1 MRSIAIALSS
11 LLLPLLQAAVVET
24 DWCRIEAPDSVK
36 VQENFSVKVFLKQG
50 APAGLKLGGDIHLLK
65 QDGTYLGFGAWGG
78 TPRDAA
84 PGSVTEFQY
93 RMPPMKNGADTAIV
107 HYFLTKNGW
116 AERAKDVPSPRI
128 KVEGANTKRP
138 ASASLKKSW
147 ITTGRA
153 ERADGRPLSSHPLR
167 EGEEFLLPVRYY
179 VDPSDDWGGTELTI
193 LGVGPWIDC
202 PDGVYSKHQRHMMYP
217 LTIAPLRC
225 RIGEEVREKIRI
237 RVPKLFSARPPEAG
251 VLGDSLLLIFQFR
264 GNDGEKWPWQ
274 VRTELGNF
282 QRGESFFDLST
293 PMPGNLFPGSK
304 AVEIVVTP
312 GTLAKKSGETRELV
326 WQIFQIDGSLIAS
339 GRQTISAAAE
349 PLRIFP
355 QIPPEKRGTFRFRAS
370 VAGWET
376 RETTFARIPDVE
388 ALTKGAATP
397 FGGQKF
403 AGNPE
408 AVAAARLLGLRFC
421 RTWVKW
427 SSLQPAPE
435 VWNDAF
441 LRELKESVAQL
452 NANGI
457 RPWLVL
463 YDPPAW
469 AIDNP
474 EGWTAGFF
482 PFPFQEK
489 QLETVVRR
497 LAEAFKGQVTG
508 FEWLNEICPGKLSAN
523 PVEDYLRFCRVA
535 TQTAKAVD
543 PSFEI
548 QAAGGLWPRSYRKS
562 LLAAGLAHHVDLLP
576 IHYGDA
582 NSVQLATEDL
592 KNHGATLPVIDNET
606 GRGLSTWG
614 MPLEFAL
621 KDRSQSDYFFT
632 RFPAELL
639 AGCRKI
645 VLFGGEPDPA
655 GNWTIFWGD
664 MSPRP
669 SAAAL
674 AVLISRLWNARPVG
688 EFTLG
693 RGDSIKLFEGP
704 GKRAVMVVS
713 TVEKK
718 GETIQLPAG
727 KGELILTD
735 QQGNERRLPEAERH
749 TLELTTSPY
758 LVEGGEIDVLKAQLM
773 VRPTAAGSGA
783 SNRNFVQ
790 GHAAELPV
798 TITNLIDRPLNCRI
812 ELTGIPGRSAPIVVS
827 DLAPGET
834 LQKSFPFLPE
844 RSGKFTAILR
854 VNFQTPGFPEVKK
867 RVSISVIQPEAV
879 GNLLKN
885 PGFEQARGGEETLPA
900 FWYPTPGDA
909 GKRFRFQSPDELGH
923 GEWVFRFQGVE
934 KQYVS
939 MFQNLEGPFLPGKY
953 LYSFWIKSDSLQTG
967 SNYSAIAPDGRSI
980 QRHWLQ
986 IFQSPVTQPH
996 WELFSAVVEVPE
1008 KTEKISCVPVCF
1020 GSGWSMIDNAIFTLY
1035 EGTEYVGFAPRSRS
1049 ITIDGELNDFDRS
1062 SPVPLL
1068 GKSQLRAERA
1078 GYEWSP
1084 QRFSGVAY
1092 FNWDEQNLYVGVEVI
1107 DREHT
1112 PGPREAECVKGDSVE
1127 IAIHPQN
1134 RLPGEE
1140 SKALLFQVS
1149 SVAPGGSGRHTIYRP
1164 DRFCGGLKSGSLAK
1178 DSSVYDISVR
1188 RLGNRTTYELAMP
1201 WSDLGG
1207 IRGEFG
1213 TKLGL
1218 SLALNDGDGT
1228 RKLAS
1233 MIWGGGLI
1241 PAWNPAS
1248 FGMLVLVEN
1257 RPQLRKGK

>member
-1 MRSIAIALSS
+1 MRNTAIALSS
-11 LLLPLLQAAVVET
+11 FLLPVLLQAAVLDT
-24 DWCRIEAPDSVK
+24 DWCRIETPDSVK
-36 VQENFSVKVFLKQG
+36 ARENFSVKVLLKQG
-50 APAGLKLGGDIHLLK
+50 APADLKLGGDIHLMK

-78 TPRDAA
+78 PPRNAT
-84 PGSVTEFQY
+84 PGSVTEFHY
-93 RMPPMKNGADTAIV
+93 RMPAMKNGANTVIV

-116 AERAKDVPSPRI
+116 AERVKDVPSPRI
-128 KVEGANTKRP
+128 RVEGANMKRP
-138 ASASLKKSW
+138 VSASLKKSW
-147 ITTGRA
+147 IITGRA
-153 ERADGRPLSSHPLR
+153 ERADGRPLTTCPLQ

-202 PDGVYSKHQRHMMYP
+202 PDNVYSKHQRHLTYP
-217 LTIAPLRC
+217 LAISPLRC
-225 RIGEEVREKIRI
+225 RIGEEVQEKIRI
-237 RVPKLFSARPPEAG
+237 RVPKLFSARPPKAG

-264 GNDGEKWPWQ
+264 GNDGENWPWQ

-282 QRGESFFDLST
+282 QRRESFFDLST

-304 AVEIVVTP
+304 PVEIVVTP
-312 GTLAKKSGETRELV
+312 GSLARKSGEARELL
-326 WQIFQIDGSLIAS
+326 WQVFLIDGSQVAS
-339 GRQTISAAAE
+339 GRQTLSPVSG
-349 PLRIFP
+349 PLHIRP
-355 QIPPEKRGTFRFRAS
+355 EIPSEKRGTFRFRAE
-370 VAGWET
+370 VDGWEV
-376 RETTFARIPDVE
+376 RETTFARIPDLE
-388 ALTKGAATP
+388 AITRGGATP

-408 AVAAARLLGLRFC
+408 AVTAARLLGLRFC

-427 SSLQPAPE
+427 STLQPAPTM
-435 VWNDAF
+435 WNEAY
-441 LRELKESVAQL
+441 LEELKESVRQM
-452 NANGI
+452 NANRI

-482 PFPFQEK
+482 PFPFREQELK
-489 QLETVVRR
+489 AVVRR
-497 LAEAFKGQVTG
+497 LAETFKGQVIG
-508 FEWLNEICPGKLSAN
+508 FEWLNEICPGKLSRN
-523 PVEDYLRFCRVA
+523 PVDDYIRFCRIA
-535 TQTAKAVD
+535 TQTVKAVD

-562 LLAAGLAHHVDLLP
+562 LLAAGLSKHVDILP
-576 IHYGDA
+576 VHYGDG
-582 NSVQLATEDL
+582 NTVQMAAEDL
-592 KNHGATLPVIDNET
+592 KNNGTALPVIDNET
-606 GRGLSTWG
+606 GRGLATWG
-614 MPLEFAL
+614 MPLEIAL

-639 AGCRKI
+639 AGCQRI

-655 GNWTIFWGD
+655 GNWSFFWGD

-674 AVLISRLWNARPVG
+674 AVLVSKLWNAKPVG
-688 EFTLG
+688 EFSLG
-693 RGDSIKLFEGP
+693 RGDSIKLFEAP
-704 GKRAVMVVS
+704 GNRAVMVVS
-713 TVEKK
+713 TVEKE

-727 KGELILTD
+727 RGELLLTD

-749 TLELTTSPY
+749 MLKLSISPY
-758 LVEGGEIDVLKAQLM
+758 IVEGGDLDVLKAQLM
-773 VRPTAAGSGA
+773 VRPSFTGSSA
-783 SNRNFVQ
+783 PNRNFVQ
-790 GHAAELPV
+790 GHTAELPFTV
-798 TITNLIDRPLNCRI
+798 VNLAKRPLNCRI
-812 ELTGIPGRSAPIVVS
+812 ELVGIPGKTAPIVVS
-827 DLAPGET
+827 DLAPGEK
-834 LQKSFPFLPE
+834 LQKSFQFLPE
-844 RSGKFTAILR
+844 RSGRFTAALQ
-854 VNFQTPGFPEVKK
+854 VSFQTSGLPEVMK
-867 RVSISVIQPEAV
+867 RISISVIQPAAV

-885 PGFEQARGGEETLPA
+885 PGFEQARDGEETLPA
-900 FWYPTPGDA
+900 FWYPTPGA

-923 GEWVFRFQGVE
+923 ENWVFRFQGIE

-939 MFQNLEGPFLPGKY
+939 MFQNLEGSFLPGKY
-953 LYSFWIKSDSLQTG
+953 LYSFWIKTDMLQTG
-967 SNYSAIAPDGRSI
+967 SNYSAVAPGGRSI
-980 QRHWLQ
+980 NRHWLQ
-986 IFQSPVTQPH
+986 VFQSPVTQPH
-996 WELFSAVVEVPE
+996 WDLFSTVVEVPE

-1020 GSGWSMIDNAIFTLY
+1020 GNGWSMIDNAVFTLY

-1049 ITIDGELNDFDRS
+1049 ITIDGKLNDFDRS

-1068 GKSQLRAERA
+1068 GKSQLRTEAA
-1078 GYEWSP
+1078 DYEWSP

-1092 FNWDEQNLYVGVEVI
+1092 FNWDAQNLYVGVEVI

-1112 PGPREAECVKGDSVE
+1112 PGPREAECVKGDSIE

-1149 SVAPGGSGRHTIYRP
+1149 SVAPGGSGKHTIYRP
-1164 DRFCGGLKSGSLAK
+1164 DRYCGGLKSGSLAK

-1188 RLGNRTTYELAMP
+1188 RQGNRTTYELVMP

-1218 SLALNDGDGT
+1218 SLALNDGNGT

-1233 MIWGGGLI
+1233 MVWGGGLI

-1248 FGMLVLVEN
+1248 FGMLILVEN
-1257 RPQLRKGK
+1257 QP